1 MTPAMD
7 PIARLIEA
15 LTKLP
20 GIGEKSASRLAFH
33 ILGSSEE
40 YARQLAQAILDVK
53 EKIRLCSVCMN
64 ITEQDPCRLCR
75 DPGRAEEIVCVVEEP
90 NDLYAIEKTGSFN
103 GKYHVLHGVI
113 SPLDGI
119 GPDEIYVKELLERL
133 KPGTIKEVLLATNP
147 VVEGDATALYLK
159 EQIKPFGVRV
169 TRIARGI
176 PVGGDLEYTDGATLT
191 DAIRGRQDL

>member
-1 MTPAMD
+1 MD
-7 PIARLIEA
+7 PITRLVEA

-33 ILGSSEE
+33 ILGSPEE
-40 YARQLAQAILDVK
+40 YARGLAQAILDVK

-64 ITEQDPCRLCR
+64 ITEQDPCRLCQ
-75 DPGRAEEIVCVVEEP
+75 DPSRNEEIVCVVEEP

-133 KPGTIKEVLLATNP
+133 KDGTIKEVLLATNP
-147 VVEGDATALYLK
+147 VVEGDATALYVK
-159 EQIKPFGVRV
+159 EQIKPFGVKV

>member
-1 MTPAMD
+1 MD
-7 PIARLIEA
+7 PISRLVEA
-15 LTKLP
+15 LTRLP

-33 ILGSSEE
+33 ILGSPEE
-40 YARQLAQAILDVK
+40 YARGLAQAIVDVK

-64 ITEQDPCRLCR
+64 ITEKDPCRLCE
-75 DPGRAEEIVCVVEEP
+75 DPGRSGEIICVVEEP

-113 SPLDGI
+113 SPLEGI

-133 KPGTIKEVLLATNP
+133 RAGTVKEVLLATNP
-147 VVEGDATALYLK
+147 NVEGDATALYLK
-159 EQIKPFGVRV
+159 EQIESFQVKV

>member
-1 MTPAMD
+1 MD
-7 PIARLIEA
+7 PITRLVEA

-20 GIGEKSASRLAFH
+20 GIGEKSATRLAFH
-33 ILGSSEE
+33 ILGSSED
-40 YARQLAQAILDVK
+40 YTRGLAQAILDVK

-64 ITEQDPCRLCR
+64 ITDQDPCRLCK
-75 DPGRAEEIVCVVEEP
+75 DPGRSDDILCVVEEP

-103 GKYHVLHGVI
+103 GRYHVLHGVI
-113 SPLDGI
+113 SPLEGV
-119 GPDEIYVKELLERL
+119 GPDEIYVKELLQRL
-133 KPGTIKEVLLATNP
+133 KAGTVKEVLLATNP

-159 EQIKPFGVRV
+159 EQIKPFGIKV

>member
-1 MTPAMD
+1 MD
-7 PIARLIEA
+7 PIARLVEA

-33 ILGSSEE
+33 ILGSPEE
-40 YARQLAQAILDVK
+40 YARGLAQSILDVK

-64 ITEQDPCRLCR
+64 ITDQDPCRLCR

-133 KPGTIKEVLLATNP
+133 KAGTIKEVLLATNP

-159 EQIKPFGVRV
+159 EQIKPYGVKV

>member
-1 MTPAMD
+1 MD
-7 PIARLIEA
+7 PIGRLVEA

-33 ILGSSEE
+33 ILGSPEE
-40 YARQLAQAILDVK
+40 YARELAQAILDVK

-64 ITEQDPCRLCR
+64 ITDQDPCRLCQ
-75 DPGRAEEIVCVVEEP
+75 DPSRNEQIVCVVEEP

-133 KPGTIKEVLLATNP
+133 KTGTIKEVLLATNP
-147 VVEGDATALYLK
+147 VVEGDATALYVK
-159 EQIKPFGVRV
+159 EQILPFGVKV

>member
-1 MTPAMD
+1 MD
-7 PIARLIEA
+7 PITRLVEA

-33 ILGSSEE
+33 ILGSPEE
-40 YARQLAQAILDVK
+40 YARELAQAILDVK

-64 ITEQDPCRLCR
+64 ITEQDPCRLCQ
-75 DPGRAEEIVCVVEEP
+75 DPSRNEEIVCVVEEP

-147 VVEGDATALYLK
+147 VVEGDATALYVK
-159 EQIKPFGVRV
+159 EQIKPFGVKV

>member
-1 MTPAMD
+1 MD
-7 PIARLIEA
+7 PIARLVEA

-33 ILGSSEE
+33 ILGSPEE
-40 YARQLAQAILDVK
+40 YARELAQAILDVK

-64 ITEQDPCRLCR
+64 ITDQDPCRLCQ
-75 DPGRAEEIVCVVEEP
+75 DPSRNEEIVCVVEEP

-147 VVEGDATALYLK
+147 VVEGDATALYVK
-159 EQIKPFGVRV
+159 EQILPFGVKV

>member
-1 MTPAMD
+1 MD
-7 PIARLIEA
+7 PITRLVEA

-33 ILGSSEE
+33 ILGSSDE
-40 YARQLAQAILDVK
+40 YARELAQAILDVK
-53 EKIRLCSVCMN
+53 EKILLCSVCMN
-64 ITEQDPCRLCR
+64 ITDQDPCRLCQDTDR
-75 DPGRAEEIVCVVEEP
+75 SDEIICVVEEP

-103 GKYHVLHGVI
+103 GKYHVLHGLI
-113 SPLDGI
+113 SPLDGV
-119 GPDEIYVKELLERL
+119 GPDEIYVKELLARL
-133 KPGTIKEVLLATNP
+133 KTRTVKEVLLATNP
-147 VVEGDATALYLK
+147 VVEGDTTALYLK
-159 EQIKPFGVRV
+159 EQIKPFGIKV

>member
-1 MTPAMD
+1 
-7 PIARLIEA
+7 
-15 LTKLP
+15 
-20 GIGEKSASRLAFH
+20 
-33 ILGSSEE
+33 
-40 YARQLAQAILDVK
+40 
-53 EKIRLCSVCMN
+53 MN

-75 DPGRAEEIVCVVEEP
+75 DPGRTEEIVCVVEEP

-133 KPGTIKEVLLATNP
+133 KDGTIKEVLLATNP
-147 VVEGDATALYLK
+147 VVEGDATALYVK
-159 EQIKPFGVRV
+159 EQIKPFGVKV

>member
-1 MTPAMD
+1 MD
-7 PIARLIEA
+7 PIARLVEA

-40 YARQLAQAILDVK
+40 YARSLAQAVLDVK

-75 DPGRAEEIVCVVEEP
+75 DPGRLEEIVCVVEEP

-133 KPGTIKEVLLATNP
+133 KAGTIKEVLLATNP

-159 EQIKPFGVRV
+159 EQIKPLGVKV

>member
-1 MTPAMD
+1 MD
-7 PIARLIEA
+7 PIARLVQA

-40 YARQLAQAILDVK
+40 YARGLAQAILDVK

-64 ITEQDPCRLCR
+64 ITEQDPCRLCQ
-75 DPGRAEEIVCVVEEP
+75 DPGRNEEIVCVVEEP

-113 SPLDGI
+113 SPLDGV
-119 GPDEIYVKELLERL
+119 GPEEIYVKELLERI
-133 KPGTIKEVLLATNP
+133 KTGTIKEVLLATNP

-159 EQIKPFGVRV
+159 EQIKPFGIKV

>member
-1 MTPAMD
+1 MD
-7 PIARLIEA
+7 PITRLVEA

-33 ILGSSEE
+33 ILGAPEE
-40 YARQLAQAILDVK
+40 YARGLAQSILDVK

-64 ITEQDPCRLCR
+64 ITDQDPCRLCQ
-75 DPGRAEEIVCVVEEP
+75 DPSRNEEIVCVVEEP

-133 KPGTIKEVLLATNP
+133 EAGTIKEVLLATNP

-159 EQIKPFGVRV
+159 EQIKPYGVKV

>member
-1 MTPAMD
+1 MD
-7 PIARLIEA
+7 PIARLVQA

-40 YARQLAQAILDVK
+40 YARGLAQAILDVK

-64 ITEQDPCRLCR
+64 ITEQDPCRLCQ
-75 DPGRAEEIVCVVEEP
+75 DPGRNEEIVCVVEEP

-113 SPLDGI
+113 SPLDGV

-133 KPGTIKEVLLATNP
+133 KTGTIKEVLLATNP

-159 EQIKPFGVRV
+159 EQIKPFGIKV

>member
-1 MTPAMD
+1 MD
-7 PIARLIEA
+7 PITRLVEA

-33 ILGSSEE
+33 ILGSPEE
-40 YARQLAQAILDVK
+40 YARGLAQAILDVK

-64 ITEQDPCRLCR
+64 ITDQDPCRLCQ
-75 DPGRAEEIVCVVEEP
+75 DPRRTEEIVCVVEEP
-90 NDLYAIEKTGSFN
+90 NDLFAIEKTGSFS

-119 GPDEIYVKELLERL
+119 GPDEIYVEELLERL

-159 EQIKPFGVRV
+159 EQIKPFGVKV

>member
-1 MTPAMD
+1 MD
-7 PIARLIEA
+7 PIARLVEA

-33 ILGSSEE
+33 ILGSTEE
-40 YARQLAQAILDVK
+40 YARSLAQAIVDVK

-64 ITEQDPCRLCR
+64 ITEQDPCRLCQ
-75 DPGRAEEIVCVVEEP
+75 DPGRTEEIVCVVEEP
-90 NDLYAIEKTGSFN
+90 NDLYAIEKTGSFH

-133 KPGTIKEVLLATNP
+133 KTGKVKEVLLATNP

-159 EQIKPFGVRV
+159 EQIKPLGVKV

>member
-1 MTPAMD
+1 MD
-7 PIARLIEA
+7 PITRLVEA

-33 ILGSSEE
+33 ILGSPEE
-40 YARQLAQAILDVK
+40 YARELAQAILDVK

-64 ITEQDPCRLCR
+64 ITDQDPCRLCQ
-75 DPGRAEEIVCVVEEP
+75 DPGRTDEIVCVVEEP

-133 KPGTIKEVLLATNP
+133 KPGTIREVLLATNP
-147 VVEGDATALYLK
+147 VVEGDATALYVK
-159 EQIKPFGVRV
+159 EQIKPFGVKV

>member
-1 MTPAMD
+1 MD
-7 PIARLIEA
+7 PIARLVEA

-40 YARQLAQAILDVK
+40 YARSLAQAVLDVK

-64 ITEQDPCRLCR
+64 ITEQDPCRLCQ

-133 KPGTIKEVLLATNP
+133 KTGTIKEVLLATNP

-159 EQIKPFGVRV
+159 EQIKPLGVKV

>member
-1 MTPAMD
+1 MD
-7 PIARLIEA
+7 PITRLVDA

-33 ILGSSEE
+33 ILGTSEE

-53 EKIRLCSVCMN
+53 EKILLCSVCLN
-64 ITEQDPCRLCR
+64 ITEQDPCRLCQ
-75 DPGRAEEIVCVVEEP
+75 DPGRSDEIVCVVEEP
-90 NDLYAIEKTGSFN
+90 NDLYAIEKTGCFH

-119 GPDEIYVKELLERL
+119 GPDEIYVKELIERL
-133 KPGTIKEVLLATNP
+133 KAGKVKEVLLATNP

-159 EQIKPFGVRV
+159 EQIKPFGIKV

>member
-1 MTPAMD
+1 MD
-7 PIARLIEA
+7 PIARLVEA

-20 GIGEKSASRLAFH
+20 GIGQKSASRLAFH

-40 YARQLAQAILDVK
+40 YTRGLAQAILDVK
-53 EKIRLCSVCMN
+53 EKIRLCSVCLN
-64 ITEQDPCRLCR
+64 ITDQETCRLCL
-75 DPGRAEEIVCVVEEP
+75 DPNRSDEIICVVEEP
-90 NDLYAIEKTGSFN
+90 NDLYAIEKTGSFR

-119 GPDEIYVKELLERL
+119 GPDEIHVKELLLRL
-133 KPGTIKEVLLATNP
+133 KAGTVKEVLLATNP

-159 EQIKPFGVRV
+159 EQIKPLGIKV

>member
-1 MTPAMD
+1 MD
-7 PIARLIEA
+7 PITRLVEA

-33 ILGSSEE
+33 ILGSPEE
-40 YARQLAQAILDVK
+40 YARGLAQAILDVK

-64 ITEQDPCRLCR
+64 ITDQDPCRLCQ
-75 DPGRAEEIVCVVEEP
+75 DPRRTEEIVCVVEEP
-90 NDLYAIEKTGSFN
+90 NDLFAIEKTGSFS

-159 EQIKPFGVRV
+159 EQIKPFGVKV

>member
-1 MTPAMD
+1 MD
-7 PIARLIEA
+7 PVKRLVEA

-40 YARQLAQAILDVK
+40 YAQALAQAILDVK
-53 EKIRLCSVCMN
+53 EKILLCSVCLN
-64 ITEQDPCRLCR
+64 ITDQDPCRLCQ
-75 DPGRAEEIVCVVEEP
+75 DPSRSDEILCVVEEP

-119 GPDEIYVKELLERL
+119 GPDEIYVKELLARL
-133 KPGTIKEVLLATNP
+133 KTSKVKEVLLATNP

-159 EQIKPFGVRV
+159 EQIKPFGIKV

>member
-1 MTPAMD
+1 MD
-7 PIARLIEA
+7 PITRLVEA

-33 ILGSSEE
+33 ILGSPEE
-40 YARQLAQAILDVK
+40 YARELAQAILDVK

-64 ITEQDPCRLCR
+64 ITEQDPCRLCQ
-75 DPGRAEEIVCVVEEP
+75 DPSRNEEIVCVVEEP

-133 KPGTIKEVLLATNP
+133 KDGTIKEVLLATNP
-147 VVEGDATALYLK
+147 VVEGDATALYVK
-159 EQIKPFGVRV
+159 EQIVPFGVKV

>member
-1 MTPAMD
+1 MD
-7 PIARLIEA
+7 PIARLVEA

-40 YARQLAQAILDVK
+40 YARGLAQAVLDVK

-75 DPGRAEEIVCVVEEP
+75 DPGRTDSILCVVEEP

-103 GKYHVLHGVI
+103 GRYHVLHGVI
-113 SPLDGI
+113 SPLDGV
-119 GPDEIYVKELLERL
+119 GPDEIYVRELLERL
-133 KPGTIKEVLLATNP
+133 EPGTIKEVLLATNP

-159 EQIKPFGVRV
+159 EQIKPFGVKV

>member
-1 MTPAMD
+1 MD
-7 PIARLIEA
+7 PITRLVEA

-33 ILGSSEE
+33 ILGSPEE
-40 YARQLAQAILDVK
+40 YARGLAQAILDVK

-75 DPGRAEEIVCVVEEP
+75 DPSRTEEIVCVVEEP

-133 KPGTIKEVLLATNP
+133 KDGTIKEVLLATNP
-147 VVEGDATALYLK
+147 VVEGDATALYVK
-159 EQIKPFGVRV
+159 EQIKPFGVKV

>member
-1 MTPAMD
+1 MD
-7 PIARLIEA
+7 PITRLVEA

-33 ILGSSEE
+33 ILGSPEE
-40 YARQLAQAILDVK
+40 YARELAQAILDVK

-64 ITEQDPCRLCR
+64 ITEQDPCRLCQ
-75 DPGRAEEIVCVVEEP
+75 DPSRNEEIVCVVEEP

-133 KPGTIKEVLLATNP
+133 KDGTIKEVLLATIP
-147 VVEGDATALYLK
+147 VVEGDATALYVK
-159 EQIKPFGVRV
+159 EQIKPFGVKV

>member
-1 MTPAMD
+1 MD
-7 PIARLIEA
+7 PIARLTEA

-20 GIGEKSASRLAFH
+20 GIGEKTASRLAFH

-40 YARQLAQAILDVK
+40 YVRGLAQAILDVK
-53 EKIRLCSVCMN
+53 ERILLCSVCMN
-64 ITEQDPCRLCR
+64 ITDQDPCPICQ
-75 DPGRAEEIVCVVEEP
+75 DPGRSDEVICVVEEP
-90 NDLYAIEKTGSFN
+90 NDLYAIEKTGSFK

-113 SPLDGI
+113 SPLEGI
-119 GPDEIYVKELLERL
+119 GPDEIYVKELLARL
-133 KPGTIKEVLLATNP
+133 KGGKVKEVLLATNP
-147 VVEGDATALYLK
+147 VVEGDATALFLK
-159 EQIKPFGVRV
+159 EQIKPFGIRV